1 MASTPVYGL
10 FLYLTDIGDR
20 WSTYITG
27 ADAGEAAPKFDE
39 KINIVFRYESISHQA
54 VFEGHATALDLLRE
68 DEFKAEPDR
77 IVEVL
82 KQKPDLFHVTPTAV
96 HVGWTMK
103 LAAGGTSTPTLRI
116 PLDPHPATGT
126 AANDAV
132 DFSSDIFLRPPRI

>member
-1 MASTPVYGL
+1 MTV
-10 FLYLTDIGDR
+10 LTSGVRRINNVDIGDR

-39 KINIVFRYESISHQA
+39 KINIVFRYESLSHQA

-68 DEFKAEPDR
+68 DGFKAEPDR

-82 KQKPDLFHVTPTAV
+82 KRKPDLFHVTATAV

-116 PLDPHPATGT
+116 PLDPHPRHWYSGE
-126 AANDAV
+126 
-132 DFSSDIFLRPPRI
+132 RHC